1 MPYILLQ
8 GFLFGLAWV
17 APIGTANL
25 FVINTATHGD
35 IKYILKVTTII
46 VLFDIPLL
54 LACFTGIGI
63 IFDVL
68 PILKI
73 ILLVVGCIMITI
85 MGIQLIV
92 KKKEINIGKTEKI
105 SLIKII
111 SASLAVTWLN
121 PQALIDGTIL
131 FGGIRS
137 TLPENTEKYFI
148 IGVCF
153 AAIIWFNTLS
163 LITFKILDKFKT
175 FIKYINIVC
184 GIVMILFG
192 IKLGYSFVKIILQ

>member
-1 MPYILLQ
+1 MHTLLQ

-25 FVINTATHGD
+25 FVINAATHGD
-35 IKYILKVTTII
+35 KKYILKITTII

-54 LACFTGIGI
+54 LACFTGVGI
-63 IFDVL
+63 IFDL
-68 PILKI
+68 WPLLKI
-73 ILLVVGCIMITI
+73 ILLLIGCIMITF
-85 MGIQLIV
+85 MGIQLIL
-92 KKKEINIGKTEKI
+92 KKNEINIGKTEKI

-137 TLPENTEKYFI
+137 TLLENTEKYFI
-148 IGVCF
+148 VGVCF
-153 AAIIWFNTLS
+153 AAIIWFNALS
-163 LITFKILDKFKT
+163 IVTYKVFDKFKT
-175 FIKYINIVC
+175 FIKYINIIC

-192 IKLGYSFVKIILQ
+192 LKLGYSFVKIML